1 MKLMDTNILTLM
13 KTKKNKD
20 NQIKIRDL
28 IRSITKLSN
37 DYDKK
42 YMIIKF
48 NFDDELAL
56 NKNMKTPTT
65 KIVLRAIFYENKKVF
80 LDEYLYKI

>member
-1 MKLMDTNILTLM
+1 MKLMDANILTLM

-56 NKNMKTPTT
+56 IKT
-65 KIVLRAIFYENKKVF
+65 
-80 LDEYLYKI
+80 